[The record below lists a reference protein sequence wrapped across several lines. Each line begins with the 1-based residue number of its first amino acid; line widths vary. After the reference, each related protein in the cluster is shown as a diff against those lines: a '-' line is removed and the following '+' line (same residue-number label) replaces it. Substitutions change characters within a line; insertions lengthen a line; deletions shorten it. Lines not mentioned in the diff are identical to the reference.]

1 MGIAWPTVPP
11 PAVGTALAADLVHVT
26 LALPTAQDVW
36 DHARWDQDRWDAVDY
51 DNFLDVSCDCSG
63 VSIDRGRGGPLDHA
77 APGRC
82 SFSLDNPT
90 GLYSPWNTLDGNGA
104 DLGRPALGPDV
115 PVRVATHVGPIY
127 TGFVRTVTETDDGG
141 ESTVAI
147 TTTDALSFLGDAN
160 GLEQASQGGGESAG
174 ARLTRIMDQAALP
187 ALVDRDLDTGVATM
201 QATTL
206 AKGALEEA
214 WLTADSDG
222 GVLWA
227 TAAGVI
233 RYVDPAGIGA
243 PEFSEPIATFTDE
256 TGGGLCPISFTV
268 TTDRDHVKN
277 VVSVARAGG
286 TAVTVTD
293 PVSVARH
300 GARSTQRTD
309 LIHQSDAWS
318 TTVAGFMLAR
328 LSNAEVTVS
337 PIDGV
342 ATDDDDWFAL
352 AHQVDL
358 GSRVELV
365 RARFGQ
371 VLDVLATVDGI
382 GHNITLDQWTVS
394 LKCAPGEQVQGYT
407 RWDSGVWDVSFW
419 DHGATGPAL
428 AAGDWIVT
436 EAGDRIVTEDGD
448 PLVTQTDQGD
458 PAPRAQ
464 HDVKITELPAAGT
477 VAAGDLFVIV
487 QADGVTRSATA
498 TQLAAQGPPG
508 PAGPA
513 GATGATGAQGAKGD
527 TGATG
532 TQGPAGAQG
541 PKGDTGT
548 AGATGTQGPAGAQGP
563 KGDTGATGA
572 ASTVPGP
579 TGPAGPKGDP
589 GEPGAALWGP

>member
-1 MGIAWPTVPP
+1 MIAWPAIPP
-11 PAVGTALAADLVHVT
+11 PAAGTALAADLVHVT

-77 APGRC
+77 APGRA
-82 SFSLDNPT
+82 SFQLDNPT

-104 DLGRPALGPDV
+104 DTGRPVLGPDV

-127 TGFVRTVTETDDGG
+127 TGFVRTVTEADDGG
-141 ESTVAI
+141 ESTVAV
-147 TTTDALSFLGDAN
+147 TATDALSFLGDAN
-160 GLEQASQGGGESAG
+160 GLEQSSQGGGESAG
-174 ARLTRIMDQAALP
+174 ARLGRIMNQAALP
-187 ALVDRDLDTGVATM
+187 ALVDRDLDTGVTTL

-227 TAAGVI
+227 TAAGTI
-233 RYVDPAGIGA
+233 RYVDPAGIEA
-243 PEFSEPIATFTDE
+243 PEFSEPIALFTDE
-256 TGGGLCPISFTV
+256 NGGGLCPISFTV

-286 TAVTVTD
+286 TSVTVTD

-318 TTVAGFMLAR
+318 ATVAGFMLAR

-342 ATDDDDWFAL
+342 ATDDDGWFAL
-352 AHQVDL
+352 AHAVDL

-365 RARFGQ
+365 RYRFGQ
-371 VLDVLATVDGI
+371 VLDVIATVDGI

-394 LKCAPGEQVQGYT
+394 LKCAPGAQAKNYS
-407 RWDSGVWDVSFW
+407 RWDSAVWDVSVW
-419 DHGATGPAL
+419 DRPARLTAAAGARVTTEDGDWL
-428 AAGDWIVT
+428 ATEDGDWIVT
-436 EAGDRIVTEDGD
+436 ETAAPATLAEPV
-448 PLVTQTDQGD
+448 PL
-458 PAPRAQ
+458 AQ
-464 HDVKITELPAAGT
+464 HDVKISQLPAAAT
-477 VAAGDLFVIV
+477 VTTTDLVPVAQGD
-487 QADGVTRSATA
+487 AVTRRATIA
-498 TQLAAQGPPG
+498 QLAAQGPPG
-508 PAGPA
+508 P
-513 GATGATGAQGAKGD
+513 
-527 TGATG
+527 
-532 TQGPAGAQG
+532 QGPAG
-541 PKGDTGT
+541 PTG
-548 AGATGTQGPAGAQGP
+548 A
-563 KGDTGATGA
+563 TGATGA

-579 TGPAGPKGDP
+579 QGPAGPTGATGAASTVPGPQGPAGPTGATGATGAASTVPGPKGDK
-589 GEPGAALWGP
+589 GDKGDTGATGATGAPGAALWG